1 MALFDLT
8 TLNDMAI
15 DAPAKAISNCSSSQ
29 STPIKSTVNWV
40 PFPVRLGSHDSKWNV
55 VMKALLFLAIII
67 LAGAREAPIFVG
79 SLWNFHEVLS
89 GIVVLD
95 ASSASA
101 WKSDPI
107 ASTSRSL
114 EAA

>member
-1 MALFDLT
+1 
-8 TLNDMAI
+8 
-15 DAPAKAISNCSSSQ
+15 
-29 STPIKSTVNWV
+29 
-40 PFPVRLGSHDSKWNV
+40 
-55 VMKALLFLAIII
+55 MKALLFLAIIV

-101 WKSDPI
+101 WKSDPDRVD
-107 ASTSRSL
+107 SRSL